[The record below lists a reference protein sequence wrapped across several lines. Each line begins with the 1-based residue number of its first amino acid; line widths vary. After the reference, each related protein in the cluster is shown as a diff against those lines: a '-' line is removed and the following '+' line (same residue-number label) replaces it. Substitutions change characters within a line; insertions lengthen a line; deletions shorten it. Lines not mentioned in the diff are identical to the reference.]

1 MRNKSGNTVQFYLQ
15 LTVKFTPNPNV
26 VLNKVI
32 VSDKL
37 LGLLRFGFGS
47 GFISYAR
54 VKLQS

>member
-15 LTVKFTPNPNV
+15 LTVKFTPDPNV
-26 VLNKVI
+26 VPNKVI

-37 LGLLRFGFGS
+37 LGLLRFGS